1 MNFSDNFKENM
12 DLTFNSNFGQ
22 VMKQNISDNGNKQK
36 DSRIEN
42 VEILSSLWQGEE
54 SPYSQIVKIDGV
66 TKNTQVDLTPSVE
79 QLSIFYN
86 KDLCFVTENKGG
98 IVFVYAIGQKPQND
112 YTIQATLT
120 EVRK

>member
-22 VMKQNISDNGNKQK
+22 VMKQNISDNGNKQNMP
-36 DSRIEN
+36 RIAY